1 MANLLDVAQSGR
13 LENNRMARTRS
24 RMHRRYSRNPA
35 PRSNPPLITDIMEF
49 VVPGFAGFGATR
61 LLSYV
66 AATQVARRKPSWGKH
81 VGAIAA
87 GGSFLA
93 AWLLAHRVKF
103 LEKHHTPIVVG
114 AAIAALQS
122 LIQLYL
128 PQLGWMLAD
137 PTLQVEQAKQVA
149 AETSQLAELHP
160 VNLDPNEYTYNDAF
174 DPGRFAEVTPQQRPV
189 RAGPA
194 TSGQAQPVEQMTD
207 DDIINDA
214 IGGGNEYGDGL
225 GVFATS
231 N

>member
-1 MANLLDVAQSGR
+1 
-13 LENNRMARTRS
+13 MARTRS

-35 PRSNPPLITDIMEF
+35 RSNPPLITDLMEF

-81 VGAIAA
+81 IGAIAA

-93 AWLLAHRVKF
+93 AWLLIHRVKF

-114 AAIAALQS
+114 SAIAAIQS
-122 LIQLYL
+122 LLQLYL

-137 PTLQVEQAKQVA
+137 PSMQVEQAKQVA
-149 AETSQLAELHP
+149 AATSQLAELHP

-174 DPGRFAEVTPQQRPV
+174 DPGRLAEVAPPKRTPT
-189 RAGPA
+189 GPA
-194 TSGQAQPVEQMTD
+194 TSGQTPPIRQMSE
-207 DDIINDA
+207 DDIISDA
-214 IGGGNEYGDGL
+214 IGGGDEFGDGL
-225 GVFATS
+225 GVFASS

>member
-1 MANLLDVAQSGR
+1 
-13 LENNRMARTRS
+13 MARTRS

-35 PRSNPPLITDIMEF
+35 RSNPPLITDLMEF

-81 VGAIAA
+81 IGAIAA

-93 AWLLAHRVKF
+93 AWLLIHRVKF

-114 AAIAALQS
+114 SAIAAIQS
-122 LIQLYL
+122 LLQLYL

-137 PTLQVEQAKQVA
+137 PTMQVEQAKQVA
-149 AETSQLAELHP
+149 AATTQLAELHP

-174 DPGRFAEVTPQQRPV
+174 DPGRYAEVPPAPRQTNGKV
-189 RAGPA
+189 GPA
-194 TSGQAQPVEQMTD
+194 TSGPAQQTEQMSD

-225 GVFATS
+225 GVFASS